1 MRVPKLLCGLA
12 GLGLLAMVGQAHAT
26 VITSNLDIF
35 TNPNPAT
42 AQNPL
47 IALPGTILGVVT
59 VSDLLTGG
67 VDVKVTLEN
76 GTQGF
81 VTTGNHT
88 SFAFN
93 LSPDTGITS
102 ANIGNLTPSA
112 SFAVLSPAP
121 GTFPDPAFG
130 PFLYEIT
137 CSICQGGSNPQ
148 IGPLEFTIS
157 GVTTQNFLNVDGV
170 VFAADLKGPLGGTGA
185 IAGDPLVTAVP
196 EPSTWAMM
204 ILGFMGVGFMAYR
217 RKGQPSFRLA

>member
-1 MRVPKLLCGLA
+1 
-12 GLGLLAMVGQAHAT
+12 
-26 VITSNLDIF
+26 
-35 TNPNPAT
+35 
-42 AQNPL
+42 
-47 IALPGTILGVVT
+47 
-59 VSDLLTGG
+59 

-93 LSPDTGITS
+93 LSPTTGITS
-102 ANIGNLTPSA
+102 ANIGNLTPTA
-112 SFAVLSPAP
+112 TFTVLSPAP

-130 PFLYEIT
+130 PFLYGIT

-157 GVTTQNFLNVDGV
+157 GVTTQNFLNVDGF
-170 VFAADLKGPLGGTGA
+170 VFAADLKGPGGGTGA
-185 IAGDPLVTAVP
+185 VAGDPLVTAIP

-204 ILGFMGVGFMAYR
+204 LLGFLGIGFMTYR
-217 RKGQPSFRLA
+217 RKGRQSFRFA